1 MEIIMSNDIESW
13 VRSVR
18 ATLLEMASQDFG
30 YPIDINEVV
39 ERASELPAGVPPAL
53 EPLYAVFDG
62 LSLPDVHNGYFIVRA
77 SRLVSATKRGEPTR
91 LEGEPPRRIHVF
103 GYDGGGSRFAL
114 DLDDET
120 IYYLHSS
127 GGIEDGVFLAD
138 DSEPVS
144 PVAGNVMEFLDR
156 LKADIEAFVR
166 GEQKYP
172 YMAR

>member
-1 MEIIMSNDIESW
+1 MTKDIESW

-18 ATLLEMASQDFG
+18 ATLAQMASQGIG
-30 YPIDINEVV
+30 YPMDVNEVS
-39 ERASELPAGVPPAL
+39 ESSSELPPGVPPAL
-53 EPLYAVFDG
+53 EPMYAVFDG
-62 LSLPDVHNGYFIVRA
+62 LSLPDVHNGYFIDQA
-77 SRLVSATKRGEPTR
+77 DRLVTATQRGGPTR

-103 GYDGGGSRFAL
+103 GSDGGGSLFAL

-120 IYYLHSS
+120 IYYLPSS
-127 GGIEDGVFLAD
+127 GVYKDGVFLAD
-138 DSEPVS
+138 KLEPVCV
-144 PVAGNVMEFLDR
+144 VAGNVMEFLDR